1 MKASLL
7 IEENNRKRDLLTPE
21 NEKYYSDMML
31 YIRLQLTLSEQ
42 KSEEILMELLD
53 HLLDGQ
59 NEGKTARD
67 IFGNNPKAY
76 ADEIIKHLPNEDK
89 RQIST
94 FVLSTIMDL
103 LSWVLMING
112 LGILIISQFKEIE
125 SEIYPVNIAIL
136 VGVILCIILFGIW
149 YIFRLIKNS
158 LFLEKSSDKKDMVK
172 AGLFGAIGFMLILVV
187 VKFIPNIGPAVHFPW
202 WLSFS
207 LGAIIWFVRFIYKKR
222 VGGRE

>member
-1 MKASLL
+1 DMKASLL
-7 IEENNRKRDLLTPE
+7 IEENNRKRELMTPV
-21 NEKYYSDMML
+21 NVKFYSDIML

-42 KSEEILMELLD
+42 KSEQILMELLD
-53 HLLDGQ
+53 HLLVEQ
-59 NEGKTARD
+59 YLWNTARD
-67 IFGNNPKAY
+67 IFGTNPKAY
-76 ADEIIKHLPNEDK
+76 ADDILKHLPNEDK

-125 SEIYPVNIAIL
+125 SEIYPVNVAIL
-136 VGVILCIILFGIW
+136 VGVIPCIILFGIW

-187 VKFIPNIGPAVHFPW
+187 VKFIPIIGPAVHFPW

-207 LGAIIWFVRFIYKKR
+207 LGAFIWFVRFIS
-222 VGGRE
+222 